1 MYMNVVIMTKMTSD
15 DLIDELQ
22 SELNN
27 IKADRVDDY
36 EQSYIWIR
44 SRVNKL
50 AASDYPLYKDLEDY
64 FEDFIQWEDVRERL
78 LAAVADRDSRT
89 LGFLTRHVDL
99 DDEYYYFDVNGFLVN
114 IDEDAVSSLID
125 SLLYR
130 LRR

>member
-1 MYMNVVIMTKMTSD
+1 MNAVMMTKMTSD

-27 IKADRVDDY
+27 INADKVDDY

-78 LAAVADRDSRT
+78 LAAVEDRDSST
-89 LGFLTRHVDL
+89 LGFLTRQVDWMM
-99 DDEYYYFDVNGFLVN
+99 N
-114 IDEDAVSSLID
+114 IITLTPMASYSILMRTLFAI
-125 SLLYR
+125 
-130 LRR
+130 

>member
-1 MYMNVVIMTKMTSD
+1 MNAVMMTKMTSD

-27 IKADRVDDY
+27 INADKVDDY

-78 LAAVADRDSRT
+78 LAAVEDRDSST
-89 LGFLTRHVDL
+89 LGFLTRQVDL
-99 DDEYYYFDVNGFLVN
+99 DDEYYYFDTNGFLLN
-114 IDEDAVSSLID
+114 IDEDAICNLID
-125 SLLYR
+125 NLLYR

>member
-1 MYMNVVIMTKMTSD
+1 MNAVMMTKMTSD

-27 IKADRVDDY
+27 INADKVDDY

-78 LAAVADRDSRT
+78 LAAVEDRDSST
-89 LGFLTRHVDL
+89 LGFLTRQVDL
-99 DDEYYYFDVNGFLVN
+99 DDEYYYFDANGFLLN
-114 IDEDAVSSLID
+114 IDEDAICNLID
-125 SLLYR
+125 NLLYR

>member
-1 MYMNVVIMTKMTSD
+1 MTSD

-27 IKADRVDDY
+27 INANKVDDY

-50 AASDYPLYKDLEDY
+50 ATSDYPLYKDLEDY

-89 LGFLTRHVDL
+89 LGFLTRHVDFNA
-99 DDEYYYFDVNGFLVN
+99 EHYYFDVNGFLVN